1 MLWIRSAPRRNIISS
16 FDRDTGGV
24 TVHARTRASS
34 GGGAHLRSACAV
46 RRRGRERPAGMLSG
60 SGRFGVRAT
69 GGTKK
74 PGARPAPAA
83 GVACSATTASTG
95 TVRVRRGRTGVAAG
109 RCKANCRR
117 PPPPGSLAFDIRF
130 YLFIP
135 TNGGRGCPWR
145 T

>member
-1 MLWIRSAPRRNIISS
+1 MWIRSAPRRRNIISS

-46 RRRGRERPAGMLSG
+46 RRRAREAGRDALWLRP
-60 SGRFGVRAT
+60 FWRACHR
-69 GGTKK
+69 GDKK
-74 PGARPAPAA
+74 AWRPAPAA

>member
-1 MLWIRSAPRRNIISS
+1 
-16 FDRDTGGV
+16 
-24 TVHARTRASS
+24 
-34 GGGAHLRSACAV
+34 
-46 RRRGRERPAGMLSG
+46 MLSG

-74 PGARPAPAA
+74 PGARLRPQGLPAA
-83 GVACSATTASTG
+83 PPAASTG